1 MTIEGFALEMHS
13 EQTKSTSVSTG
24 FLSELQAENT
34 KRMEELEVV
43 NAEMQLC
50 KELEYEL
57 IRQLLASLQSR
68 SYEYKEYDAKQL
80 KQERHYTFYEERRE
94 SESLEVSMKGMVR
107 TATQEIAISM
117 DLSFSSSFVSR
128 YEVERSQFYD
138 PLVINF
144 DGTLPSLDDKTFS
157 FDLDCDG
164 VSETVSQLSQG
175 SGFLALDENGNGT
188 IDDGSEL
195 FGARNGNGFAD
206 LSRFDSDNNS
216 WIDANDAVF
225 EDLRI
230 WSHGDEE
237 RRLIPLE
244 ELGIGAL
251 YLGYTKNSFDL
262 RNESN
267 DVLGRVRSNG
277 LYLNEDGSSGLMT
290 QIDLANRHKHAGRKM
305 ESTDLQ
311 YLLRAM

>member
-1 MTIEGFALEMHS
+1 MTIESFALEMHS
-13 EQTKSTSVSTG
+13 EQTKTTSVSTG
-24 FLSELQAENT
+24 FLSELQAENA
-34 KRMEELEVV
+34 KRMEELDAV

-50 KELEYEL
+50 RELEYEL
-57 IRQLLASLQSR
+57 IRQLLASLQSQ
-68 SYEYKEYDAKQL
+68 SYEYTEYDA
-80 KQERHYTFYEERRE
+80 QEMTPERQYTFYEERRE

-107 TATQEIAISM
+107 TATEEISISM
-117 DLSFSSSFVSR
+117 DLAFSSSFVSR
-128 YEVERSQFYD
+128 YEVKESQFYD

-144 DGTLPSLDDKTFS
+144 DGTLPTLDNTTFS

-164 VSETVSQLSQG
+164 ASETVSQLSQG
-175 SGFLALDENGNGT
+175 SGFLALDANNNGT

-216 WIDANDAVF
+216 WIDANDSVF
-225 EDLRI
+225 NDLRI
-230 WSHGDEE
+230 WSHNEE
-237 RRLIPLE
+237 ESRLIPLE

-267 DVLGRVRSNG
+267 DVLGRIRSNG
-277 LYLNEDGSSGLMT
+277 VYLNEDGSSGLMT